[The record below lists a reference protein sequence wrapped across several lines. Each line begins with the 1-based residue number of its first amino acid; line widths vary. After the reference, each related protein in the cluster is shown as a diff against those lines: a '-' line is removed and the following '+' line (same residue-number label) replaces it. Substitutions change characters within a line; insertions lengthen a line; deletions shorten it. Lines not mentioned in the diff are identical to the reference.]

1 MVLTEFFDFIA
12 TDDIR
17 VKGHRIGIETI
28 LFDYLDGLTPEEIAQ
43 RYPTLSLQ
51 EVYTTIAFYWHSQPE
66 VTTYLH
72 TVEEY
77 EAQMRRGQE
86 LNPPPVVQRLRKL
99 VQLQRDTRMRAQS
112 SAPVA

>member
-28 LFDYLDGLTPEEIAQ
+28 LLDYLDGYTPEEIAQ
-43 RYPTLSLQ
+43 RYPTLSMQ
-51 EVYTTIAFYWHSQPE
+51 EVYTTIAFYWQNQPE
-66 VTTYLH
+66 VTVYLQM
-72 TVEEY
+72 VEDHESR
-77 EAQMRRGQE
+77 MRYGQE

-99 VQLQRDTRMRAQS
+99 AQRQRNTRLPAQS
-112 SAPVA
+112 NAPVA